1 MSVIIDGMD
10 QNSTH
15 LPHSKRVQKSDSN
28 LWHFRTH
35 LTGSIVHGHSGY
47 VFLDYMQWPHDPN
60 LTVTI
65 LCEVSRNFLQCI
77 INGILKQV
85 ILAHFNNLK
94 SLSQPLPKK
103 LYLQLDNTA
112 RENKNR
118 CVLAFLA
125 FLVHKCIFEEVFTL

>member
-35 LTGSIVHGHSGY
+35 LTGSIVHGHSGC

-77 INGILKQV
+77 INCLFTQV
-85 ILAHFNNLK
+85 ILAHLVFITTTPKETPFAVGQHCKGEQK
-94 SLSQPLPKK
+94 SLRFGILG
-103 LYLQLDNTA
+103 
-112 RENKNR
+112 
-118 CVLAFLA
+118 
-125 FLVHKCIFEEVFTL
+125 IFGTQMHI